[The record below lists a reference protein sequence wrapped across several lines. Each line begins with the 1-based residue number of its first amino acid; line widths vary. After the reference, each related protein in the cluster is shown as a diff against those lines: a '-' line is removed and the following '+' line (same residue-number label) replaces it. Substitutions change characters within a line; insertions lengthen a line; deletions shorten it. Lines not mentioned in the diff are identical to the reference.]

1 METMKQSGLWSSLG
15 THGSVVV
22 MWWLCIS
29 CCGETGTFNILSW
42 QSRSIA
48 PQNNK
53 DLNQGILQLGPNLV
67 ILAWTGDVYVGSK
80 LKMGKLGFE
89 VKFDL
94 EGQGRLPPKT
104 IGTLTRV
111 FCTYGPNLGILAWT
125 GPESSCGQ
133 SRWHEQMARWT
144 HRQI

>member
-89 VKFDL
+89 VKFKVDC
-94 EGQGRLPPKT
+94 PPK
-104 IGTLTRV
+104 
-111 FCTYGPNLGILAWT
+111 
-125 GPESSCGQ
+125 Q
-133 SRWHEQMARWT
+133 
-144 HRQI
+144 